1 MVTGGHVRRLLATL
15 GTIEKTLK
23 VSLPP
28 PPIRRVKK
36 GCTYIHICVCM
47 HMCMYTHVGHAC
59 AWHTCVW
66 VGVCAPVCV
75 RAMCACEYMCV
86 HGCTQASTRV
96 ACVSA
101 CVCDDFLQSVF
112 WGNTRYSLAGLSV

>member
-23 VSLPP
+23 VSLPSSP
-28 PPIRRVKK
+28 VRRVKK
-36 GCTYIHICVCM
+36 VHIYTRVCAHVHICIHTHVRYACVWQTHVCM
-47 HMCMYTHVGHAC
+47 
-59 AWHTCVW
+59 
-66 VGVCAPVCV
+66 GVRVPVCV
-75 RAMCACEYMCV
+75 CVMCACEYTCV

-96 ACVSA
+96 ACVSV

-112 WGNTRYSLAGLSV
+112 WGNTRYSLAGLTV